1 MGGGHRLRGGPWA
14 LLAWATGRASDA
26 SKCRSCSSLP
36 CSQGYSSPADLDDV
50 PESSMICSGARMWS
64 RLVSSRI
71 FSIGMDLLPQRPRPR
86 LSFPSWLAT
95 DEGYPERSLHC

>member
-50 PESSMICSGARMWS
+50 PVQHGVLDDLFWSSD
-64 RLVSSRI
+64 VEP
-71 FSIGMDLLPQRPRPR
+71 FSFIEDLQHWHGSAATETEAKAVI
-86 LSFPSWLAT
+86 SFMV
-95 DEGYPERSLHC
+95 GY